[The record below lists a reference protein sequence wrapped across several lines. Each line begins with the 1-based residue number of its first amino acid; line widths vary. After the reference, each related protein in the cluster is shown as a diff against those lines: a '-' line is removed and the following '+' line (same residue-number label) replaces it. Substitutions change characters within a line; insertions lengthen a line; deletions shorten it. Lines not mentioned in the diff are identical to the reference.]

1 MRWLRRLGL
10 IGLALLV
17 VAIAWEPTRVGLQT
31 AVMLPSLLG
40 SGTAPLAWFSEPPR
54 RTAVEYRP
62 GVDGGEPELAEL
74 WLPAWASEDQRAGAV
89 LLVLGVNNVGRNH
102 PVVERV
108 ADALARTG
116 VAVLVPDSAI
126 LLEGR
131 LEAGEVDGVVRA
143 YETLASRPEVDPERV
158 GVAGFSVGGSLALLA
173 AADPRIATDV
183 RWVNAFG
190 AFADAETYL
199 ASVASH
205 AYLDAGAAVEWEPS
219 PLAREVYL
227 RFVLDRVDDPQDR
240 EALAGALSAPI
251 LAGDRVAPDEALRA
265 SLATDAGRRAHD
277 LLTAPSLANAG
288 AAIAALPPASLEF
301 LDAISPV
308 RHLDGIEGEVFLM
321 HETTDHH
328 VPVVESRAL
337 AEALGATGQLREFR
351 EFRLFDH
358 VQPDDVDFLA
368 AAPELFRLLLHV
380 RTLMEESL

>member
-1 MRWLRRLGL
+1 MRWRRRLGL
-10 IGLALLV
+10 VGLALLV

-31 AVMLPSLLG
+31 AVMLPSMLG
-40 SGTAPLAWFSEPPR
+40 SGPAPLAWFSEPPQR
-54 RTAVEYRP
+54 SAVAYRP

-116 VAVLVPDSAI
+116 VAVLVPDSAV

-131 LEAGEVDGVVRA
+131 LDAGEVDGVVRA
-143 YETLASRPEVDPERV
+143 YETLAARPEVDPDRV

-205 AYLDAGAAVEWEPS
+205 AYVDADGAAVDWEPS

-227 RFVLDRVDDPQDR
+227 RFVLGP
-240 EALAGALSAPI
+240 
-251 LAGDRVAPDEALRA
+251 
-265 SLATDAGRRAHD
+265 GRRPWRSPVARGGAFRAD
-277 LLTAPSLANAG
+277 PCRRSRRAGWG
-288 AAIAALPPASLEF
+288 AA
-301 LDAISPV
+301 
-308 RHLDGIEGEVFLM
+308 
-321 HETTDHH
+321 
-328 VPVVESRAL
+328 
-337 AEALGATGQLREFR
+337 
-351 EFRLFDH
+351 
-358 VQPDDVDFLA
+358 
-368 AAPELFRLLLHV
+368 
-380 RTLMEESL
+380 